1 MALYKHACLPFNTL
15 CQHLYVLFSPPK
27 EVDFTQPEINREHCK
42 LSQHIYTL
50 CTHSKFCFS
59 TFGELPQYLRPI
71 KLTLQ
76 SELEKCIT
84 LNHPK
89 HSFGK
94 QFETCRVFFL
104 AVHITML
111 LAAASWKQINQ
122 VSFVYSSIHWN
133 HSGMWNLFDWVNIE
147 EWFMFFHLCMTHYE
161 K

>member
-1 MALYKHACLPFNTL
+1 MAFYKHASLTSNTL

-27 EVDFTQPEINREHCK
+27 EADLPHPKINREHCK

-59 TFGELPQYLRPI
+59 TFWELPQYLRLI

-89 HSFGK
+89 HSLGK
-94 QFETCRVFFL
+94 T
-104 AVHITML
+104 I
-111 LAAASWKQINQ
+111 
-122 VSFVYSSIHWN
+122 
-133 HSGMWNLFDWVNIE
+133 WNLKGFFSSSGHSVADSC
-147 EWFMFFHLCMTHYE
+147 FMKANQSGAFCLFIYPLCYVKTFWLGKHRGLIHVLSFLHDSLP
-161 K
+161 KIIH